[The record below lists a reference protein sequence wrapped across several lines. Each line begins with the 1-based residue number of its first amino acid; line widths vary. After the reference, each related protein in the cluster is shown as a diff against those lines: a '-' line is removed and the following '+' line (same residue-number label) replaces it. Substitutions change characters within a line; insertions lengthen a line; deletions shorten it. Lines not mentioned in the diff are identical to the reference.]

1 MRKSIKNRGGFK
13 KFCLFCF
20 RAIVILA
27 LIVIISS
34 LFVFLTTCGRVYSE
48 EDYLKSSLKDDRY
61 DAIIVLGC
69 AAWGGGPSPMLADRL
84 RTAVDLYKAGVAPK
98 ILMSGDHG
106 QEDYN
111 EVGVM
116 RTYALDEGVPSE
128 DIFMD
133 HAGFS
138 TYETMYRA
146 SAIFGIKKALIVTQ
160 KYHLFRSLFN
170 AGAYG
175 ISCVG
180 VDAGASNYIVNP
192 KYYPR
197 EVLAMSK
204 DFFFCIFRVKPTFL
218 GDPID
223 IRGNGEVTLD

>member
-1 MRKSIKNRGGFK
+1 MKKNIKNRSSFK
-13 KFCLFCF
+13 KFLLYCF
-20 RAIVILA
+20 RALVILA
-27 LIVIISS
+27 VIGILSS
-34 LFVFLTTCGRVYSE
+34 LFVFVSTCGRVFSCG
-48 EDYLKSSLKDDRY
+48 DFLKTDLKDQSY

-84 RTAVDLYKAGVAPK
+84 ETAVALYKAGVAPK

-116 RTYALDEGVPSE
+116 REYAMDSGVPSE

-146 SAIFGIKKALIVTQ
+146 ADIFGIKKAVIVTQ
-160 KYHLFRSLFN
+160 QYHLYRSMYS

-175 ISCVG
+175 IECYG

-197 EVLAMSK
+197 EVLAQAK
-204 DFFFCIFRVKPTFL
+204 DFWQCMFRVKPTFL
-218 GDPID
+218 GDKID

>member
-1 MRKSIKNRGGFK
+1 MKKNLKNRTSFK
-13 KFCLFCF
+13 KFLLFCF
-20 RAIVILA
+20 RAIAIVAAVGIL
-27 LIVIISS
+27 SS
-34 LFVFLTTCGRVYSE
+34 LFVFLSTFSRVYSK
-48 EDYLKSSLKDDRY
+48 EDFLKTDLLDQSY

-84 RTAVDLYKAGVAPK
+84 ETAVELYKAGVAPK

-106 QEDYN
+106 REDYN

-116 RTYALDEGVPSE
+116 REYAMDSGVPSE

-146 SAIFGIKKALIVTQ
+146 KDIFGIRKAVIVTQ
-160 KYHLFRSLFN
+160 KYHLYRSMYN

-175 ISCVG
+175 IQCCG
-180 VDAGASNYIVNP
+180 VDAGASSYIINP

-197 EVLAMSK
+197 EVLAQAK
-204 DFFFCIFRVKPTFL
+204 DFWQCVFRVKPAFL
-218 GDPID
+218 GDKID
-223 IRGNGEVTLD
+223 ITGNGNVTLD

>member
-1 MRKSIKNRGGFK
+1 MKKSIKKRTGFG
-13 KFCLFCF
+13 KFLIFCV
-20 RAIVILA
+20 RLILILA
-27 LIVIISS
+27 CIGILSS
-34 LFVFLTTCGRVYSE
+34 ATVFFSTCGRVYSK
-48 EDYLKSSLKDDRY
+48 EDYLSSGIKDLRY

-84 RTAVDLYKAGVAPK
+84 DTAIDLYKAGCAPK

-106 QEDYN
+106 QEDYD
-111 EVGVM
+111 EVNVM
-116 RTYALDEGVPSE
+116 RNYALDEGVPSE

-146 SAIFGIKKALIVTQ
+146 ARIFGIKKALIVTQ
-160 KYHLFRSLFN
+160 KYHLYRSMYN
-170 AGAYG
+170 ASAYG
-175 ISCVG
+175 IENYG
-180 VDAGASNYIVNP
+180 VDAGATNYIVNP

-204 DFFFCIFRVKPTFL
+204 DFFQCIFRIEPTYM

-223 IRGNGEVTLD
+223 ISGNGEVTLD